1 MHADS
6 DLSSLSVEELIS
18 VIKELRQ
25 QLDEKNREIERLQQL
40 LATERGSGKEESM
53 GLKTESEPAPG
64 SPEDLLAQ
72 LEKMYP
78 EEK

>member
-1 MHADS
+1 
-6 DLSSLSVEELIS
+6 
-18 VIKELRQ
+18 
-25 QLDEKNREIERLQQL
+25 
-40 LATERGSGKEESM
+40 M